1 MTAQAKNT
9 SPLSRG
15 APRAQK
21 SARDVRRQKVV
32 AALNKAR
39 SMELYAIT
47 QYMSQHYALD
57 DMDYG
62 TLAANMKLIAIDEM
76 RHAETFAERI
86 KDLKGDPVTERDGN
100 AVLRKGQE
108 VRDIYLFDSDVE
120 LNTIDVYNQLIQICR
135 ENGDSISARL
145 LEDIAMEEQV
155 HQSYFDDVADH
166 INRLGEKYL
175 SNIAGTASST
185 GGVGK
190 RFAGRAE
197 PLRE

>member
-1 MTAQAKNT
+1 MT
-9 SPLSRG
+9 PESRKISVPSKTAAAVPG
-15 APRAQK
+15 GKTGRD
-21 SARDVRRQKVV
+21 ARRRKVL

-62 TLAANMKLIAIDEM
+62 SLAANMKLIAIDEM
-76 RHAETFAERI
+76 RHAEAFAERI
-86 KDLKGDPVTERDGN
+86 KDLKGDPVTERDGG

-108 VRDIYLFDSDVE
+108 VMEIYLFDSDVE

-145 LEDIAMEEQV
+145 LEDIALEEQT

-166 INRLGEKYL
+166 IHRLGEKYL
-175 SNIAGTASST
+175 SNIAGTPSST
-185 GGVGK
+185 GGATR
-190 RFAGRAE
+190 RFAGRTAE
-197 PLRE
+197 